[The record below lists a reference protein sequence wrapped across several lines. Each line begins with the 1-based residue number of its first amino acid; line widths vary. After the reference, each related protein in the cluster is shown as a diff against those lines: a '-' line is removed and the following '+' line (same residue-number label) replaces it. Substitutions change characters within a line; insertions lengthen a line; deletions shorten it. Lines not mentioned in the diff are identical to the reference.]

1 MISEHGFNQE
11 GADDLT
17 KDSTAPID
25 QDYITLF
32 IYLKGQEY
40 DAITVGKKRCESN
53 RRAFPLQLHEEQRAT
68 HESHSREQI
77 AFPPCSCP
85 FPE

>member
-17 KDSTAPID
+17 KDFTAPID

-40 DAITVGKKRCESN
+40 DAITVGKNAAKAIVEL
-53 RRAFPLQLHEEQRAT
+53 FPYNFTKSSEPLTRAT
-68 HESHSREQI
+68 HESRLHS
-77 AFPPCSCP
+77 PPCSCP